1 MTRALAPLAFGL
13 PLLLAAV
20 PAAAQSK
27 HDSNAPI
34 DFDARSIQLDDKAS
48 RALLSGDVVIK
59 QGDMTLR
66 AARVTIAYTGSAVG
80 GTTPQATRVDAS
92 GGVTVTRP
100 SQTARSSYAVYDV
113 DRRVITMIGNVTLQQ
128 AGSNTAN
135 AAGPRLTINLDTSRA
150 TFGGAPSG
158 PSTQN
163 SGGRVTGR
171 FSVPKRDSST
181 APKQ

>member
-1 MTRALAPLAFGL
+1 MTRALAPLALGL
-13 PLLLAAV
+13 PLLFAAV
-20 PAAAQSK
+20 PALAQAR

-34 DFDARSIQLDDKAS
+34 DVASDSIQLDDKAN
-48 RALLSGDVVIK
+48 RAILTGNVVIK
-59 QGDMTLR
+59 QSDMTLR
-66 AARVTIAYTGSAVG
+66 AARVTVAYSGNALGGS
-80 GTTPQATRVDAS
+80 PQASRLDAT

-100 SQTARSSYAVYDV
+100 NQTARSSYAVYDV
-113 DRRVITMIGNVTLQQ
+113 DRRIITMIGNVTLQQ

-158 PSTQN
+158 PVTQN

-171 FSVPKRDSST
+171 FSVPNRD

>member
-20 PAAAQSK
+20 PAAAQAR

-34 DFDARSIQLDDKAS
+34 DVASDSIQLDDKAN
-48 RALLSGDVVIK
+48 RAILTGNVVIK
-59 QGDMTLR
+59 QSDMTLR
-66 AARVTIAYTGSAVG
+66 AARVTVAYSGNALGGS
-80 GTTPQATRVDAS
+80 PQASRLDAT

-100 SQTARSSYAVYDV
+100 NQTARSSYAVYDV
-113 DRRVITMIGNVTLQQ
+113 DRRIITMIGNVTLQQ
-128 AGSNTAN
+128 AGSNVAN

-150 TFGGAPSG
+150 TFGGGTAG
-158 PSTQN
+158 PATQS

-171 FSVPKRDSST
+171 FTVPNRD

>member
-1 MTRALAPLAFGL
+1 MTRALASLALGL

-20 PAAAQSK
+20 PAAGQSR
-27 HDSNAPI
+27 HNSDAPI

-48 RALLSGDVVIK
+48 RALLSGNVVIK
-59 QGDMTLR
+59 QADMTLR
-66 AARVTIAYTGSAVG
+66 AARVTIAYTGSAVSG
-80 GTTPQATRVDAS
+80 SPQATRVDAT

-100 SQTARSSYAVYDV
+100 NQTARSSYAVYDV
-113 DRRVITMIGNVTLQQ
+113 DRRIITMIGNVTLQQ
-128 AGSNTAN
+128 AGSNVAN

-150 TFGGAPSG
+150 TFGGAPAG
-158 PSTQN
+158 PNTQN

-171 FSVPKRDSST
+171 FSVPKRDSSD

>member
-1 MTRALAPLAFGL
+1 MTRAFAPLALGL

-27 HDSNAPI
+27 HNSDAPL

-59 QGDMTLR
+59 QAEMTLR
-66 AARVTIAYTGSAVG
+66 AARVTIAYTGSAVSG
-80 GTTPQATRVDAS
+80 TPQATRVDAS

-100 SQTARSSYAVYDV
+100 NQIARSSYAVYDV
-113 DRRVITMIGNVTLQQ
+113 DRRIITMIGNVTLQQ

-158 PSTQN
+158 PNTQN

-171 FSVPKRDSST
+171 FTVPKRDSSD
-181 APKQ
+181 APKP

>member
-1 MTRALAPLAFGL
+1 MTRALAPLALGL

-20 PAAAQSK
+20 PAFAQAR

-34 DFDARSIQLDDKAS
+34 DFDARNIQLDDKAN
-48 RALLSGDVVIK
+48 RAILSGGVVIK
-59 QGDMTLR
+59 QSDMTLR
-66 AARVTIAYTGSAVG
+66 AARVTVAYSGSALNG
-80 GTTPQATRVDAS
+80 SPQASRLDAT

-100 SQTARSSYAVYDV
+100 NQTARSSYAVYDV
-113 DRRVITMIGNVTLQQ
+113 DRRIITMIGNVTLQQ
-128 AGSNTAN
+128 AGSNVAN

-150 TFGGAPSG
+150 TFGGAPAG
-158 PSTQN
+158 PTTQN

-171 FSVPKRDSST
+171 FSVPNRD

>member
-1 MTRALAPLAFGL
+1 MNRALAPLAFGL

-20 PAAAQSK
+20 PATAQSK
-27 HDSNAPI
+27 HNSDAPL

-59 QGDMTLR
+59 QAEMTLR

-80 GTTPQATRVDAS
+80 GTPQATRVDAS

-113 DRRVITMIGNVTLQQ
+113 DRRIITMIGNVTLQQ
-128 AGSNTAN
+128 AGSNTAS

-158 PSTQN
+158 PNTQS

-171 FSVPKRDSST
+171 FTVPKRDSSA